1 VDEGVE
7 ALKVAEPGV
16 RGFVAT
22 FSRVTRKARIT
33 LPRTRVIW
41 VNKGRFWPI
50 YGIRSSPMNAT
61 GASGHLQSARK

>member
-1 VDEGVE
+1 VDEGVK
-7 ALKVAEPGV
+7 ALKVTEPGV
-16 RGFVAT
+16 RCHFLEGDPKGSHYPST
-22 FSRVTRKARIT
+22 HSSN
-33 LPRTRVIW
+33 L